1 MDIMRVHSIRNS
13 LMDLIKDWKYP
24 DLKSKQE
31 IELGGDSGMNLIE
44 GVADFTIRDKVSNQR
59 FEIYIKPLPKEV

>member
-13 LMDLIKDWKYP
+13 LMDLIKDGKYP

-31 IELGGDSGMNLIE
+31 IELDGDSGMNLIE